1 MLVCWGGITLCSW
14 KQARNNWK
22 TSKIVGFERKKK
34 MLQWSP
40 LWIVFKGKNKN
51 GSSLARTISASRGSF
66 FANLITFERR
76 SGLKNLCLRKI
87 AILKMGCCFEFVQ
100 SHRSWGDT
108 HFDWGAAQAPPN
120 QIGIDLRLIKFL
132 KHPIFKINKWLFLL
146 VFLFLLLFLS
156 IFGNIFCNVQSTL
169 LIANLW
175 GQVLVSDLRKI
186 SNFSW
191 FVCLSVSSNLVWN
204 RTT

>member
-1 MLVCWGGITLCSW
+1 
-14 KQARNNWK
+14 
-22 TSKIVGFERKKK
+22 

-40 LWIVFKGKNKN
+40 LWIVFKGKNEN

-87 AILKMGCCFEFVQ
+87 AILEMGWLSAMFKVIGPEEMLL
-100 SHRSWGDT
+100 SIK
-108 HFDWGAAQAPPN
+108 GAAQAPPN
-120 QIGIDLRLIKFL
+120 WNEIDLKLINFNN
-132 KHPIFKINKWLFLL
+132 HPISKIHKWLLL
-146 VFLFLLLFLS
+146 FLFLLLMLLLG